1 MTSDPEQ
8 QTANAAS
15 ETIHI
20 GWLPVGTRI
29 RWEDGA
35 GRGHEGVL
43 VPWPDRPN
51 HAEGVRVIE
60 TIVTEIPHVV
70 PELRHV
76 EVVYAKEGEGE

>member
-1 MTSDPEQ
+1 MSTDPEQ
-8 QTANAAS
+8 QDEPAAS
-15 ETIHI
+15 ETVHI

-29 RWEDGA
+29 RWADGA

-43 VPWPDRPN
+43 VPWPDRPK

-70 PELRHV
+70 PKLRHV
-76 EVVYAKEGEGE
+76 EVVYVDEDEGE

>member
-1 MTSDPEQ
+1 MTSDPERQ
-8 QTANAAS
+8 EEPAAS
-15 ETIHI
+15 ETVHI

-35 GRGHEGVL
+35 GRPHEGVL
-43 VPWPDRPN
+43 VLWPNRPN

-76 EVVYAKEGEGE
+76 EVVYVEEGEGE

>member
-1 MTSDPEQ
+1 MSTEPEQ
-8 QTANAAS
+8 QNADDAS

-20 GWLPVGTRI
+20 GWLPVGTRV
-29 RWEDGA
+29 RWTDGA
-35 GRGHEGVL
+35 GRAHEGVL

-60 TIVTEIPHVV
+60 TLVTEIPHVV

-76 EVVYAKEGEGE
+76 EVVYVEEDSGE